1 MSMQWPIEEAS
12 LSTLA
17 LDPRN
22 VRVREGRGDG
32 PSALDREGSDAA
44 IAKYMLE
51 TEQLTELVSGI
62 LRDGYLDNEIPVVVR
77 EADEF
82 VVLEGN
88 RRVTALKVIENPTLL
103 GDRAAPI
110 NRLVSRYPNHSTPT
124 TIRVMIA
131 PSEDA
136 AQPLLARLHTGQ
148 PKKAWI
154 REQQAIFYHAQLSEM
169 TVDEL
174 CVRYPAEARRI
185 PKKIRMGEMRE
196 VIRKLRYD
204 DPELRDFVLN
214 SELKMTSFEYA
225 YTPKKIHEALGLA
238 FHKNGQ
244 LVSKDISENQRRA
257 LMYLLARF
265 KNKTLNTRSPELM
278 AKNREDHERLAE
290 QLRQIVAGGHIS
302 TDLNDPLNTGR
313 PTDAGARDTSPEEH
327 VDRPS
332 PTGLSAD
339 QHLDPTPDGAEAENS
354 PSNALPHQ
362 GGARGPNRG
371 DTKSR
376 LDMSG
381 LTYKGTS
388 TGLRRRIE
396 ELQNINVQSFPNA
409 TQDLVRTVLE
419 CAIKE
424 YFQTQLKPLR
434 AKATIGSCIEE
445 LSKAFQSDAQM
456 TALINAINRKG
467 RMKSEQYAG
476 TADALNASN
485 HEPHLF
491 AEPRDA
497 HAAWDRIKPVLAKIV
512 G

>member
-12 LSTLA
+12 LNTLA

-32 PSALDREGSDAA
+32 SSAPDREGSDAA

-51 TEQLTELVSGI
+51 AEQLTELVSGI

-77 EADEF
+77 DSDEF

-88 RRVTALKVIENPTLL
+88 RRVTALKVIDNPTLL

-174 CVRYPAEARRI
+174 CVRYPAEARQI

-196 VIRKLRYD
+196 VIRGLHYD
-204 DPELRDFVLN
+204 DTELRDFVLN
-214 SELKMTSFEYA
+214 SKLKMTSFEYA
-225 YTPKKIHEALGLA
+225 YTPKKIHDALGLA

-244 LVSKDISENQRRA
+244 LVSKEISENQRRA
-257 LMYLLARF
+257 FMYLLARF

-278 AKNREDHERLAE
+278 AKNREDHEALAE
-290 QLRQIVAGGHIS
+290 RIRRIVAGELVSEDVKGQLHTERPAEAGDRGHFPQ
-302 TDLNDPLNTGR
+302 N
-313 PTDAGARDTSPEEH
+313 A
-327 VDRPS
+327 VDELTPAN
-332 PTGLSAD
+332 LSAANRPD
-339 QHLDPTPDGAEAENS
+339 LTPEATKAEIS
-354 PSNALPHQ
+354 PNKVSSDQ

-371 DTKSR
+371 DTKR
-376 LDMSG
+376 KLDMSG
-381 LTYKGTS
+381 FEYKGAS
-388 TGLRRRIE
+388 TGLRRRFE
-396 ELQNINVQSFPNA
+396 ELRRIDVQLFPNA
-409 TQDLVRTVLE
+409 THDLLRTVLE

-424 YFQTQLKPLR
+424 YFQVKSDPME
-434 AKATIGSCIEE
+434 AKATIGACIGKLRNE
-445 LSKAFQSDAQM
+445 FQRDPQM
-456 TALINAINRKG
+456 TALINVINRKG
-467 RMKSEQYAG
+467 RMTSEQYAG

-485 HEPHLF
+485 HELHLF